1 MPDEG
6 PSSSRRGEPV
16 RGRAKPKMATADA
29 PGNGAAG
36 APPTQRLSSIHAT
49 RVSVSASPNRSSSA
63 AGPKMRF
70 KPNIPARRNKKE
82 ASELLA
88 DTPPV
93 EVKREPRDTKVD
105 RGHGRRENGR
115 GRGRMEL
122 IQTVSGP
129 FAQGPASLGGGF
141 GARNRRSGAGGV
153 FNMGVLPPGAF
164 AGGSKAATPSAGSVN
179 TLGGSMSAVDID
191 DGIDSIDSSAPVCIV
206 ADHNENIQTDEF
218 EVQTEEMAIK
228 AMEEINN
235 LKLDYS
241 VAEAIGSVDGV
252 KGEENDQKVFE
263 PHDRML
269 VFQLPAIPEFVLG
282 EVAQQQRLAERQ
294 QRAEMR
300 KSMASAAAASAAALT
315 ATAVADVQ
323 EDVKPNVIDLD
334 AADSTVSV
342 SDSLDVKPDV
352 SALENKDNA
361 KPEADANGHEEDN
374 QLDGRIGTLVV
385 LKSGAVK
392 LKVGDILLD
401 VSKGA
406 NTQFLRGL
414 LAVDMRGPNS
424 AFMLG
429 NIDEQ
434 LVCTPDLDSFL

>member
-6 PSSSRRGEPV
+6 PSSSRRGEAA
-16 RGRAKPKMATADA
+16 RGRAKPKMATDA
-29 PGNGAAG
+29 PCSGAAG
-36 APPTQRLSSIHAT
+36 APPTQRLGSIHAT
-49 RVSVSASPNRSSSA
+49 PVSASASSSGNSSA

-82 ASELLA
+82 ASDLLS

-93 EVKREPRDTKVD
+93 EVKRELRDTKTN

-115 GRGRMEL
+115 GRGRVEL

-141 GARNRRSGAGGV
+141 GARNRRSGAGGA

-179 TLGGSMSAVDID
+179 TLGGSMSTMDID
-191 DGIDSIDSSAPVCIV
+191 DGIDSIDSGAPVCIV

-241 VAEAIGSVDGV
+241 VADAIGSVDGV
-252 KGEENDQKVFE
+252 KGEETDQKVFA

-269 VFQLPAIPEFVLG
+269 VFQLPAVPEFVLG
-282 EVAQQQRLAERQ
+282 EKAQQKRLAERQ
-294 QRAEMR
+294 RRAEMR

-315 ATAVADVQ
+315 ATTVGDVQ

-334 AADSTVSV
+334 ATDSTISA
-342 SDSLDVKPDV
+342 SDNLDVKPDI
-352 SALENKDNA
+352 SALENKDNI
-361 KPEADANGHEEDN
+361 KPEADTNGHEEDY

-392 LKVGDILLD
+392 IKVGDILLD

-406 NTQFLRGL
+406 STQFLRGL

-434 LVCTPDLDSFL
+434 LVCTPDLDSIL